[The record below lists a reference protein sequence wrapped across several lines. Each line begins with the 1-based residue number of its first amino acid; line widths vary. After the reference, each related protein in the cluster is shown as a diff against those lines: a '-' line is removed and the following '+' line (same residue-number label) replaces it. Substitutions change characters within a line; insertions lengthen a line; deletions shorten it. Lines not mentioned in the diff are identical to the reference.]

1 MPRILLTIAALMA
14 VLLSAPSYAASPERG
29 SVTGGIVHEWPPWF
43 KESFLEIGEDA
54 AEAAEADKHL
64 LLFFS
69 LNDCPYCTRMLDES
83 FTADPNMRLVQTH
96 FDSIGINVRGD
107 RDVVFN
113 EDIEVTEKQLA
124 EILGVFATPAI
135 LFLDENNRTVARVD
149 GYRAPERF
157 RQVLAYVSG
166 KAYRDSTLADFMRQ
180 KLDRDV
186 YQPRANPL
194 FSQLDDLSAVD
205 GPLMIILEDGSC
217 YDCDEFYDGV
227 LADAGVREE
236 LAPYTIVR
244 LDAASTEALI
254 DVDGSQTTAAS
265 LAQKHVMIYR
275 PGVLVFDRGEL
286 VHRTDSLIYPH
297 HFKEGLR
304 FISTGAYRS
313 EDYETW
319 STRRTEELLEA
330 GVDIYLGPPKKP

>member
-1 MPRILLTIAALMA
+1 MPRTILPIAALLA
-14 VLLSAPSYAASPERG
+14 VLLPATSFAATPERG
-29 SVTGGIVHEWPPWF
+29 SISGGTVHEWPRWF

-54 AEAAEADKHL
+54 TEAAEADKHL

-69 LNDCPYCTRMLDES
+69 LNECPYCTRMLDES
-83 FTADPNMRLVQTH
+83 FGADPNMSVIRTH
-96 FDSIGINVRGD
+96 FDAIGINVRGD

-113 EDIEVTEKQLA
+113 EDIEVTEKRLA

-180 KLDRDV
+180 TLDRDV
-186 YQPRANPL
+186 YQRRDNPL
-194 FSQLDDLSAVD
+194 FSNVDDLSQVG
-205 GPLMIILEDGSC
+205 GPLLVILEDGSC
-217 YDCDEFYDGV
+217 YDCIEFHEGV

-244 LDAASTEALI
+244 LDAASNDRI
-254 DVDGSQTTAAS
+254 VDVDGSQTTPRA
-265 LAQKHVMIYR
+265 LAQKHTMIYR

-286 VHRTDSLIYPH
+286 VNRTDSLIYPH
-297 HFKEGLR
+297 HFKEALR
-304 FISTGAYRS
+304 YISTGAYRS

-319 STRRTEELLEA
+319 SMRRTEELLEA
-330 GVDIYLGPPKKP
+330 GVDIYLGPPQKP

>member
-1 MPRILLTIAALMA
+1 MTRIIQSIA
-14 VLLSAPSYAASPERG
+14 VLTALLLPLASSAATPERG
-29 SVTGGIVHEWPPWF
+29 TITGGLVHEWPAWF

-54 AEAAEADKHL
+54 AEAGEADKHL

-69 LNDCPYCTRMLDES
+69 LNECPYCTRMLDES
-83 FTADPNMRLVQTH
+83 FTADPNMSLVRTH
-96 FDSIGINVRGD
+96 FDAIGINVRGD

-113 EDIEVTEKQLA
+113 EDIEVTEKQLS

-135 LFLDENNRTVARVD
+135 LFLDENNQTVARVD

-180 KLDRDV
+180 QLDHDV
-186 YQPRANPL
+186 YQPRDNPL
-194 FSQLDDLSAVD
+194 FSQVDDLSTVD
-205 GPLMIILEDGSC
+205 GPLMVILEDGSC

-254 DVDGSQTTAAS
+254 DVDGSQTTAAA